1 MNSYPFLNF
10 VFLQIYTNRGKYLWI
25 FVIATLLIMI
35 FSSFIFISNSISN
48 DIKNSIKNQTDFTV
62 QKIQAGKVVD
72 IPNVWLD
79 QLLLINGIT
88 QASYRVYG
96 KHFYEPAEHYFTI
109 VGIDFYDEQI
119 VDNLKELVE
128 DIDINLFLDKQN
140 MIIGNGVKKFLDKY
154 HYFDY
159 YNFRPPNRTIEKVY
173 IYNSF
178 PKQTNI
184 VSSDMIIMDINLA
197 RKILGIDQAFSTD
210 IIFNVPNI
218 DERETV
224 KNKIRVKYF
233 DTRIIQKEDLFKIF
247 ENFFNYKSG
256 LFMILY
262 IIVIITFVLILYQ
275 RYTYISNVEKKE
287 IAILKSLGWSIKNII
302 LLKITENSLVF
313 IFAFILGINLGYFY
327 VFNLDAPLLSGVFL
341 GFKNLPIDV
350 IFTPV
355 FDFGIISMIFFVFII
370 PIIASILI
378 PVWKISI
385 IEPYEAMR

>member
-233 DTRIIQKEDLFKIF
+233 DTRIIQKEDLFKIY